1 MWLLITIR
9 LSINNLAGI
18 ERTLVAV
25 GTWSEASMLVTT
37 RAAVPRSGS
46 TCPDEG
52 DSTTGAPFWIACAG
66 SGVVVR
72 GALDITDCGCA
83 DCGCTVG
90 VESAFTGAAGVA
102 ALVDVGVDADA
113 ADAVDV
119 DAVDAEAVAC
129 VDAAAVAAPLGEE
142 LLALFGAGGRPP
154 LAGRVNPGGSCAGC
168 AG

>member
-18 ERTLVAV
+18 VRTLVAV
-25 GTWSEASMLVTT
+25 GTLSEASMLVTT

-72 GALDITDCGCA
+72 GALEITDCGCA
-83 DCGCTVG
+83 GCVCPDG
-90 VESAFTGAAGVA
+90 VAAAFTGAAGVA
-102 ALVDVGVDADA
+102 ALVDAGA
-113 ADAVDV
+113 AEVVDV
-119 DAVDAEAVAC
+119 DADAVAC
-129 VDAAAVAAPLGEE
+129 VDGAAVAVPPGEV

>member
-1 MWLLITIR
+1 M
-9 LSINNLAGI
+9 
-18 ERTLVAV
+18 
-25 GTWSEASMLVTT
+25 
-37 RAAVPRSGS
+37 
-46 TCPDEG
+46 
-52 DSTTGAPFWIACAG
+52 ACAG

-83 DCGCTVG
+83 DCGCTEG

-113 ADAVDV
+113 ADAVEVEAVDV
-119 DAVDAEAVAC
+119 DAVDGETVAC